1 MLQIAAYHDLASA
14 AGIPVADSGR
24 LLLGDLSATTHHL
37 PHVVPVVR
45 ERRRRLDALIIARR
59 GADQV
64 LLWGDDSVSACGRC
78 ALCQAE
84 AEDARDVLLVA
95 GLRMTQRARLRLA
108 GITTIDALAAST
120 KPVQGIPAAT
130 LANLRAQAVM
140 QLRQMAPRGT
150 QEPAETPEAQADHA
164 PASSVTWGWRDS
176 APLAAIPTP
185 SPGDIYFDFEGD
197 PLWQDPEGRFGL
209 EYLFGVIETPTGLEP
224 PAFVTF
230 VAHSQKRH

>member
-1 MLQIAAYHDLASA
+1 M
-14 AGIPVADSGR
+14 
-24 LLLGDLSATTHHL
+24 
-37 PHVVPVVR
+37 
-45 ERRRRLDALIIARR
+45 DALIIARR

-164 PASSVTWGWRDS
+164 PASSVTWGWRD
-176 APLAAIPTP
+176 AAALASLPKP
-185 SPGDIYFDFEGD
+185 SDGDIFFDFEGD
-197 PLWQDPEGRFGL
+197 PLWQDEQGRYGL
-209 EYLFGVIETPTGLEP
+209 EYLFGIVEAPDGNAPADAKPVFAASWRTPETRSASPCSASWTMSPNGAPHGRTCTSITTPTTSVP
-224 PAFVTF
+224 PSSASSACTG
-230 VAHSQKRH
+230 